1 VKTLYPVRAV
11 FRFVGRLPKSTQIS
25 GRHITGT
32 LGPQIANVHHWQELP
47 HRVFAN
53 LPRFDLV
60 KSCNQALLNEPGRML
75 RRDAAGRLLPELVD
89 LKAMEQFVKKYG
101 SFRVSDDIDETKDH
115 FGVDAADFT
124 DAQDNLRKAW
134 AGDIGA
140 IDEIEAQV
148 KYALEAR
155 LSVKAGGVEL
165 TTDNLRSLIC
175 VLFLLDS
182 AAGKTAVCANPE
194 CPAPYFLRKR
204 KDQKFCERG
213 QCTVYA
219 QRRYALGWW
228 NRKGSEI
235 RAKRL
240 NVQAAKRKRAT
251 RQRKLKRGRK

>member
-1 VKTLYPVRAV
+1 MKTLYPVRGV
-11 FRFVGRLPKSTQIS
+11 LRFVGRLPKETKIS
-25 GRHITGT
+25 GRHVTGT
-32 LGPQIANVHHWQELP
+32 LGLDLADISNWQEPP

-60 KSCNQALLNEPGRML
+60 KSDNLALLNEHGRML

-89 LKAMEQFVKKYG
+89 LKAMEKFVKKYG
-101 SFRVSDDIDETKDH
+101 SFHVNDDIDETKDH
-115 FGVDAADFT
+115 FDLDAADFT
-124 DAQDNLRKAW
+124 DAQDDLRKAW
-134 AGDIGA
+134 AGDSGA
-140 IDEIEAQV
+140 MSEIEAQL
-148 KYALEAR
+148 KYPLEAR

-175 VLFLLDS
+175 VLFLLDR

-219 QRRYALGWW
+219 QRGYALGWW
-228 NRKGSEI
+228 QRKGYER
-235 RAKRL
+235 RAKKL
-240 NVQAAKRKRAT
+240 KAQATKRNRA
-251 RQRKLKRGRK
+251 RGQMKSKRGRK